1 VFAAL
6 SRAVTMTTAPTT
18 TPPQK
23 SAKINYEALEK
34 LMNETRETRDK

>member
-18 TPPQK
+18 SPKK

-34 LMNETRETRDK
+34 LMNETRDK